1 MQRSNNF
8 NQWVNHYTD
17 ILEPEYDKF
26 YIFFK
31 SRKEE
36 PPSYQSFLN
45 FIFLN
50 TKKFNYNG
58 KLIAPI
64 Y

>member
-1 MQRSNNF
+1 MKVRTNF
-8 NQWVNHYTD
+8 SEWVRHYTD

-31 SRKEE
+31 SKDEE
-36 PPSYQSFLN
+36 PPSYDSFLKYV
-45 FIFLN
+45 FLN
-50 TKKFNYNG
+50 TKKINYQG

>member
-8 NQWVNHYTD
+8 RQWVNHYTD

-31 SRKEE
+31 TREEE

-50 TKKFNYNG
+50 TKKINYNG
-58 KLIAPI
+58 KLVAPI